1 MLHLSAVPVAVL
13 EVLDRVAPCLA
24 AQGFSLAGG
33 TSLALRFG
41 HRISADLDFFTTD
54 EFGAND
60 LIAKLG
66 ASAAEVID
74 KSSGTLRL
82 LVGGVKI
89 DCLRH
94 AYPLINPPDII
105 GSLRMWSVADVAA
118 MKLNAI
124 TNRGCKKDFHD
135 LHALLKH
142 HSLPDLLD
150 VYCQKYSVENRFM
163 VIRSLVW
170 FEDADDEP
178 DPISQVEVAWPDVK
192 AAISESVACLR

>member
-1 MLHLSAVPVAVL
+1 
-13 EVLDRVAPCLA
+13 
-24 AQGFSLAGG
+24 
-33 TSLALRFG
+33 
-41 HRISADLDFFTTD
+41 
-54 EFGAND
+54 
-60 LIAKLG
+60 
-66 ASAAEVID
+66 
-74 KSSGTLRL
+74 
-82 LVGGVKI
+82 
-89 DCLRH
+89 
-94 AYPLINPPDII
+94 
-105 GSLRMWSVADVAA
+105 MWSVADVAA